1 MAHPRDF
8 VIYVIVHDDAVRDS
22 ICVLLNSMRFP
33 ICSFNSANAF
43 LRAERPNG
51 KSCLILDDDMPDMRG
66 CKLLDRL
73 RSEGLRI
80 PAIILTQPITASAQ
94 SVKRSDVIALEKPCA
109 PNTLIGGLARALSS
123 DQPG

>member
-1 MAHPRDF
+1 MAHLSDF
-8 VIYVIVHDDAVRDS
+8 VVYVIAHDDALRDS

-43 LRAERPNG
+43 LRAERPSG
-51 KSCLILDDDMPDMRG
+51 KSCLILEDDMPDMRG
-66 CKLLDRL
+66 CKLLGRL

-80 PAIILTQPITASAQ
+80 PAIILTQPMTASAQ
-94 SVKRSDVIALEKPCA
+94 SRSDVIALEKPCA
-109 PNTLIGGLARALSS
+109 PDTLIGGLESALSS